1 MNPDEIEKLKHCFV
15 YNSMENIRN
24 LEVIK
29 AMADIIGICA
39 GDGVELDCL
48 KKLRN
53 HILFST
59 PAKTFEEMLIKNIN
73 NQKEIESC

>member
-15 YNSMENIRN
+15 YNSMENIRD

-29 AMADIIGICA
+29 AMADIIRICA
-39 GDGVELDCL
+39 GEGVELYCL
-48 KKLRN
+48 RSL
-53 HILFST
+53 HEQISFST
-59 PAKTFEEMLIKNIN
+59 PARVFVEILIDNIN

>member
-1 MNPDEIEKLKHCFV
+1 
-15 YNSMENIRN
+15 
-24 LEVIK
+24 
-29 AMADIIGICA
+29 MADIIGICA

-59 PAKTFEEMLIKNIN
+59 PAKTFVEMLIKNIN

>member
-59 PAKTFEEMLIKNIN
+59 PAKTLVEMRIKNIN
-73 NQKEIESC
+73 NRKEIESC

>member
-29 AMADIIGICA
+29 AMADIIRICA
-39 GDGVELDCL
+39 GEGVELYCL
-48 KKLRN
+48 RSL
-53 HILFST
+53 HEQISFST
-59 PAKTFEEMLIKNIN
+59 PARVFVEILIDNIN

>member
-29 AMADIIGICA
+29 AMADIIRIYA
-39 GDGVELDCL
+39 GEGVELYCL
-48 KKLRN
+48 RSL
-53 HILFST
+53 HEQISFST
-59 PAKTFEEMLIKNIN
+59 PARVFVEILIDNIN

>member
-1 MNPDEIEKLKHCFV
+1 MKPDEIEKLKHCFV
-15 YNSMENIRN
+15 YNSMENLRN

-39 GDGVELDCL
+39 GEDVELECL

-59 PAKTFEEMLIKNIN
+59 PAKIFVEMRIKNIIN
-73 NQKEIESC
+73 KKESESC